1 MGRTT
6 PTYRQFLESFEAD
19 WQPYRRSLRARYQAD
34 FDGLFAKANYFA
46 DAAGYQNA
54 ADPDVAVLLSVLLAQ
69 EVELRRLRAAVEAE
83 VAPLPAD
90 PAAADPAAADPANAA
105 DSSSK
110 ESGSASASSTR

>member
-19 WQPYRRSLRARYQAD
+19 WQPYRRGLRARYQAD

-69 EVELRRLRAAVEAE
+69 EVELRRLRAAVDGD

-90 PAAADPAAADPANAA
+90 PAAADPADAA
-105 DSSSK
+105 DSSSN